1 MSDFI
6 NEKIIPPVMSF
17 INTPVLQS
25 LKDGLLYSMPL
36 MIVGSVF
43 MLLQQFPYTPVQ
55 DFLKSIN
62 VYDLLGTGYANT
74 FSIMAL
80 IAAIGIPYT
89 YVKKKGF
96 NEALPA
102 GVISLS

>member
-89 YVKKKGF
+89 YVKKKDLTKHF
-96 NEALPA
+96 QL
-102 GVISLS
+102 V